1 MKSSST
7 FPLSKHLSQ
16 HCESKRGKKKKKNMD
31 MDTHV
36 AVCTFLKKQIK
47 ITKGSM
53 LGLITSSYIMHM
65 LITDHLYC

>member
-1 MKSSST
+1 MRV
-7 FPLSKHLSQ
+7 
-16 HCESKRGKKKKKNMD
+16 RGAKKKKNMD

-53 LGLITSSYIMHM
+53 LGLFTSSYIMHM